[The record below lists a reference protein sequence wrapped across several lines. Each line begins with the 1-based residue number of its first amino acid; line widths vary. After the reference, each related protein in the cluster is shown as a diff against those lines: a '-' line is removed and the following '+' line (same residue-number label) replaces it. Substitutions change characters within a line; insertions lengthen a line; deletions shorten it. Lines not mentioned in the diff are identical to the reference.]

1 MGHFQEVHDISD
13 PHYRQLI
20 VNTLGIN
27 LWGDWEMK
35 PEHGQEHKPRGRME
49 EDRRSGRMDLDK
61 VTSYILLGIHT
72 IKAIKAGVLVR
83 KKLQGVQNNWQNF
96 EKKLYGLNIELH

>member
-61 VTSYILLGIHT
+61 VTSFILLGIHT
-72 IKAIKAGVLVR
+72 I
-83 KKLQGVQNNWQNF
+83 
-96 EKKLYGLNIELH
+96 